1 MRIRLAVLALA
12 LLAALPIAAA
22 AQDAA
27 AVAPESYKKLLDN
40 ERVRV
45 FEVTFKKGAS
55 VAMHSHPDHV
65 VYVLA
70 GGTLEFTLADGSKHS
85 KEAKSGQTFF
95 VPAEA
100 HSLKNVGKSV
110 VKLVSTELK
119 EAAPSGTLSSAER
132 SALLDLLSRGE
143 RELEELVAST
153 PDELWAT
160 KPAPDRWSVAE
171 VVEHLGAAEPFLF
184 GLLQQ
189 TLAAPVDPDWAQVE
203 GALAAD
209 KFVGMLQDRSQK
221 FQAPEPI
228 QPKGGLTRAEAL
240 ARFAGA
246 RAVTAE
252 FVRRTGD
259 PIQKHVAALPFGKM
273 TGHQLLTMI
282 AGHNLRHN
290 AQIREALEVLR
301 KQ

>member
-1 MRIRLAVLALA
+1 MKIRVAAA
-12 LLAALPIAAA
+12 IAWLAALPLAAA

-27 AVAPESYKKLLDN
+27 AVAPESYKVMLDN

-45 FEVTFKKGAS
+45 FETTFKKGAS

-85 KEAKSGQTFF
+85 KTAQSGQTFF
-95 VPAEA
+95 IPAEA
-100 HSLKNVGKSV
+100 HSLKNVGKSA

-119 EAAPSGTLSSAER
+119 EVAPDGGLSAAER
-132 SALLDLLSRGE
+132 AEVLGLLERGQ
-143 RELEELVAST
+143 RELEDLVAGT
-153 PDELWAT
+153 PEDLWAK
-160 KPAPDRWSVAE
+160 KPAPGRWSVAE
-171 VVEHLGAAEPFLF
+171 IVEHLGAAEPFLF

-189 TLAAPVDPDWAQVE
+189 TLSAPIDADWARVE
-203 GALAAD
+203 GALASD
-209 KFVGMLQDRSQK
+209 KFVGMLQDRNQK

-246 RAVTAE
+246 RAVTTE
-252 FVRRTGD
+252 FVRRTSD
-259 PIQKHVAALPFGKM
+259 PVKKHVAALPFGKM
-273 TGHQLLTMI
+273 TGHQLLIMI
-282 AGHNLRHN
+282 GGHNLRHN

-301 KQ
+301 QN